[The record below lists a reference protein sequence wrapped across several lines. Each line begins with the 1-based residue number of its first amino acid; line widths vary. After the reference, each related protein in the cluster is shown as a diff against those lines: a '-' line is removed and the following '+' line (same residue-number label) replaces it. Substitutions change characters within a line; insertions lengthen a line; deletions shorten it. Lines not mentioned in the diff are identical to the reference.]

1 MWLIL
6 EAIPKGAIR
15 RSVPKAEAA
24 DGARVTVGTQSSRR
38 SAIPLADRVAGRS
51 VVLNPA
57 LGSGELYTT
66 GRLGVT
72 QGSIFELL
80 DRVRSNQEWNEPSR
94 RARTLTPV
102 QRANFLRWTHRADS
116 SASGHGGTRE

>member
-38 SAIPLADRVAGRS
+38 SASHLLTAWPGVLWFSIP
-51 VVLNPA
+51 P
-57 LGSGELYTT
+57 
-66 GRLGVT
+66 
-72 QGSIFELL
+72 
-80 DRVRSNQEWNEPSR
+80 
-94 RARTLTPV
+94 
-102 QRANFLRWTHRADS
+102 
-116 SASGHGGTRE
+116 

>member
-6 EAIPKGAIR
+6 EAFPKGVIR
-15 RSVPKAEAA
+15 RSVLEAEAA

-38 SAIPLADRVAGRS
+38 SAIPFADRAAGRS

-57 LGSGELYTT
+57 LASGELYTN

-80 DRVRSNQEWNEPSR
+80 DLVRSNQEWNEPSR
-94 RARTLTPV
+94 WARTLTRL
-102 QRANFLRWTHRADS
+102 QRANFLRWPRHAAS
-116 SASGHGGTRE
+116 SASGQGGTRE